1 MIRSKIQQRKSDM
14 KKPYEDD
21 EVEIDLM
28 ELFYALKKRILII
41 LAVMAVGA
49 VAAGAYT
56 KLLVTP
62 MYSATST
69 MLVLTKETTLS
80 SLADLQMGS
89 QLTQDYS
96 MLLKTRTVM
105 QDVVDN
111 LGLDMTYKQLENSI
125 TISYPENTRIMEIT
139 VTNADPEMAKE
150 IVDEV
155 ADVGSKF
162 IGDQME
168 AVPPKIV
175 EEGEVPTKA
184 DSPSMKK
191 NIMLGALAGLVLS
204 AGVVVLMT
212 IMDDTIKSEDEIER
226 YLGMSTLAS
235 IPDRKDYIT
244 GKSKKKSKKK
254 RRRRKRK

>member
-1 MIRSKIQQRKSDM
+1 MEKTN
-14 KKPYEDD
+14 D
-21 EVEIDLM
+21 EVIDLM

-41 LAVMAVGA
+41 LAVMVVGA

-69 MLVLTKETTLS
+69 ILVLTKETTLS
-80 SLADLQMGS
+80 SIADLQMGS

-96 MLLKTRTVM
+96 ILLTSRTVM
-105 QDVVDN
+105 QDVIDN
-111 LGLDMTYKQLENSI
+111 LDLDMNYQQLKGSI
-125 TISYPENTRIMEIT
+125 TIDYPQNTRIMKIT
-139 VTNADPEMAKE
+139 VTNADPKMAKE

-155 ADVGSKF
+155 AEVGAQF

-168 AVPPKIV
+168 VVPPKII
-175 EEGEVPTKA
+175 EKGEVPTGPDGPNTKRNV
-184 DSPSMKK
+184 M
-191 NIMLGALAGLVLS
+191 MGALAGLVLS
-204 AGVVVLMT
+204 AGVVVLIT
-212 IMDDTIKSEDEIER
+212 LIDDTVKTEDDIER
-226 YLGMSTLAS
+226 YLGISTLAS

-254 RRRRKRK
+254 RRRRKKK